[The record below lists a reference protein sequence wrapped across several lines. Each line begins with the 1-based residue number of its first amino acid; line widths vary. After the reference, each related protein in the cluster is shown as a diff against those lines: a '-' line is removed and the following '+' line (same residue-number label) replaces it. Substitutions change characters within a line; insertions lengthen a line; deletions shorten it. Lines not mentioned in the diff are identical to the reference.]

1 MVIAGAEV
9 RLPHVLL
16 SHVPFASDMAELHT
30 RAVPLLRQEPTPRGI
45 ARAEPQQAPEFRGKF
60 EPATCVIHAVRHA

>member
-16 SHVPFASDMAELHT
+16 SHVPFASDLAELHT
-30 RAVPLLRQEPTPRGI
+30 RAVPLLR
-45 ARAEPQQAPEFRGKF
+45 
-60 EPATCVIHAVRHA
+60 